1 MNQGVVRNIKDL
13 TVVVEFDDLVPDI
26 HELVTVDAL
35 GTQLLVDSIEP
46 GGRAICL
53 IIRTDFRVQKG
64 MTVTPSGKSIEIPV
78 GDKMIGRVVDA
89 LGAPIDGIPPV
100 DDHDMEH

>member
-1 MNQGVVRNIKDL
+1 MSQGVIRAIKDL
-13 TVVVEFDDLVPDI
+13 MAIVEFDDKVPEL
-26 HELVTVDAL
+26 HEVIIVDGL
-35 GTQLLVDSIEP
+35 GTQLLVDSIEE

-53 IIRTDFRVQKG
+53 VIRTDYRLQKG
-64 MTVTPSGKSIEIPV
+64 MTVTPTGKSIEIPV

-100 DDHDMEH
+100 DDSDM